1 MPKIRIEV
9 TEATMNEINNI
20 KSKLGLNNN
29 QNGMAISHAISF
41 YQEANT
47 MESNKFISNEMCNV
61 IDEIIEVKFK
71 RLMPIIYELAVNSS
85 IEQQLLIYNLFEDKL
100 GVELSSEE
108 LDSYRSEAINNL
120 KIGKYKSI
128 DKIVGK

>member
-20 KSKLGLNNN
+20 KSELGLNNN

-61 IDEIIEVKFK
+61 VDEIIEAKFK

-100 GVELSSEE
+100 GVELSREE
-108 LDSYRSEAINNL
+108 LESYRSEAINNL

>member
-20 KSKLGLNNN
+20 KSELGLNNN

-41 YQEANT
+41 YKEANT
-47 MESNKFISNEMCNV
+47 MNNNKFISNELCTV
-61 IDEIIEVKFK
+61 VDEIVEAKFK

-108 LDSYRSEAINNL
+108 LDTYRSEAIKNL

-128 DKIVGK
+128 DKVVGK

>member
-9 TEATMNEINNI
+9 TETPMNEINNI
-20 KSKLGLNNN
+20 KSELGLNNN

-61 IDEIIEVKFK
+61 VDEIIEAKFK

-100 GVELSSEE
+100 GIELSNEE
-108 LDSYRSEAINNL
+108 LDSYRNEAINNL

>member
-9 TEATMNEINNI
+9 TETTMNEINNI
-20 KSKLGLNNN
+20 KSELGLNNN

-41 YQEANT
+41 YKEANT
-47 MESNKFISNEMCNV
+47 MDSNKFISNELCTV
-61 IDEIIEVKFK
+61 VDEIVEAKFK
-71 RLMPIIYELAVNSS
+71 RLMPIMYELAVNSS

-100 GVELSSEE
+100 GIELSSEE
-108 LDSYRSEAINNL
+108 LDTYRSEAINNL